1 MKDGN
6 YLRLSSSKITCY
18 NPIAVKNSDSNRA
31 SKMYVT
37 AERKIKGE
45 LVSQRN
51 IPASIFSII
60 CISLTKCVITTK
72 DDKN

>member
-1 MKDGN
+1 MD
-6 YLRLSSSKITCY
+6 
-18 NPIAVKNSDSNRA
+18 
-31 SKMYVT
+31 VT

-60 CISLTKCVITTK
+60 SISLTKVVITTK
-72 DDKN
+72 DDQN